1 VISNV
6 EKPIGR
12 NWLWNPMK
20 CLWKLMDEYC
30 GIDEIVH
37 GSGDRIDEKMF
48 VQMGMDEMF
57 WN

>member
-1 VISNV
+1 
-6 EKPIGR
+6 
-12 NWLWNPMK
+12 
-20 CLWKLMDEYC
+20 MDEYC